1 MKSTKIA
8 FVIKCLIITCVCVC
22 VCVCVYRLIFFQV
35 MVDKNNSRVN
45 LYKHML
51 TVKVHYHHQTAV
63 EKLFKKNFFFFNS
76 SLFLFSDNNKVS
88 FFK

>member
-1 MKSTKIA
+1 
-8 FVIKCLIITCVCVC
+8 
-22 VCVCVYRLIFFQV
+22 

-63 EKLFKKNFFFFNS
+63 EKLFLKKKKKNGFFNS
-76 SLFLFSDNNKVS
+76 YLFLFSDNNKVS